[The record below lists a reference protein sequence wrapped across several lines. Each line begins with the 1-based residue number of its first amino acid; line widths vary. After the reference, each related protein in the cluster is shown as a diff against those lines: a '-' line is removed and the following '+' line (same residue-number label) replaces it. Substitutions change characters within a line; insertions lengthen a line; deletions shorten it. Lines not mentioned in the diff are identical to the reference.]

1 MSFSSRLPSRGS
13 LSSHLRTRA
22 NIASVVAIV
31 GSATQTPPSPR
42 RYAKSSA
49 ATNAASVLPSPMG
62 ASITSRPGSFA
73 SHATRSAA
81 FCMGLGS
88 IPAGRPNLFEK
99 NSPNGSTQGLCSDH
113 GAGMCALA
121 QARSSLRRS
130 VAASMPSSTSQTS
143 SSGNRSLSLA
153 SQSLM
158 ITMPVSRLSTAT
170 SSLSRTRRPSRSSS
184 IPASHAA

>member
-1 MSFSSRLPSRGS
+1 
-13 LSSHLRTRA
+13 
-22 NIASVVAIV
+22 
-31 GSATQTPPSPR
+31 
-42 RYAKSSA
+42 
-49 ATNAASVLPSPMG
+49 
-62 ASITSRPGSFA
+62 
-73 SHATRSAA
+73 
-81 FCMGLGS
+81 
-88 IPAGRPNLFEK
+88 
-99 NSPNGSTQGLCSDH
+99 
-113 GAGMCALA
+113 MCALA

-153 SQSLM
+153 NQSLM